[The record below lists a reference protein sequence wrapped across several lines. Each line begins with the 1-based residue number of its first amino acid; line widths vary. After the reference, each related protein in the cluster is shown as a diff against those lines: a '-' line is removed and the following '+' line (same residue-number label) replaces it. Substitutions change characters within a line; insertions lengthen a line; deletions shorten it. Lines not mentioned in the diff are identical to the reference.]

1 VLGSFITAPPR
12 HSVTES
18 VVLPFDPQEPC
29 MPLTYSSDPSLL
41 SIQRPHCPKCQGRMM
56 LARIA
61 PGPAGSEV
69 QTFEC
74 PKCEYVLKT
83 LAQDPMKSAVAGWL
97 NSGLRPPE

>member
-1 VLGSFITAPPR
+1 
-12 HSVTES
+12 
-18 VVLPFDPQEPC
+18 
-29 MPLTYSSDPSLL
+29 
-41 SIQRPHCPKCQGRMM
+41 MM

-61 PGPAGSEV
+61 PGPARSEV